1 MAEGASGPRS
11 LRLLCL
17 HGYRQDA
24 GSFRARSGALRK
36 ALRGRAEL
44 LFVDAPHVVAAR
56 PGEASLLEPLDSSA
70 RGWWF
75 SNPQEGTFS
84 ALEETS
90 SCKGLEESL
99 EAVAEACAEHSPID
113 GLLGFSQGAALAALI
128 CALKQRGDLHFQF
141 DFAILIAGFKS
152 RSLDH
157 QSYYQEPIQVPS
169 LHVLGE
175 TDRVIPAEMSQ
186 ELASHFS
193 EPLFLT
199 HPGGHFV
206 PASAAQKK
214 TYLEFLDR
222 FGK

>member
-1 MAEGASGPRS
+1 MAEGDSGPRL

-24 GSFRARSGALRK
+24 KSFRARSGSLRK

-44 LFVDAPHVVAAR
+44 LVVDAPHVVAAQ
-56 PGEASLLEPLDSSA
+56 PGEINLLEPLEGST

-84 ALEETS
+84 ALEEAS

-99 EAVAEACAEHSPID
+99 QAVAEACAEHSPID
-113 GLLGFSQGAALAALI
+113 GLLGFSQGAALVGII
-128 CALKQRGDLHFQF
+128 CALKQHGDPRFQF
-141 DFAILIAGFKS
+141 DFSILIAGF
-152 RSLDH
+152 RSMAIDH
-157 QSYYQEPIQVPS
+157 QNYYQEPIQVPS
-169 LHVLGE
+169 LHVIGE
-175 TDRVIPAEMSQ
+175 TDRVIPADMSQ

-199 HPGGHFV
+199 HPGGHFIPV
-206 PASAAQKK
+206 SAAQKK
-214 TYLEFLDR
+214 TYLEFLDQ